1 MNAAVVY
8 QVVKAL
14 PKEEQLLLFDKM
26 KKDFEIKYNS
36 NGLKKEKIFSKEDAI
51 KYLVKNV
58 FGGNRKH
65 L

>member
-26 KKDFEIKYNS
+26 KKDFEIKSNS
-36 NGLKKEKIFSKEDAI
+36 NSLKKVKNFSKEDAI

-58 FGGNRKH
+58 FGGNK
-65 L
+65 